1 MRNLVG
7 PLRQSGSF
15 VAGTLIGLSI
25 VVATFAVAD
34 NGPGSRPAILAL
46 LAPVI
51 LLIGMALQACISF
64 RSRRN
69 LRATPETSRAKRD
82 DERSGSSAGL
92 AEEGAAGPSLFGRG
106 RPFALAHSD
115 AGKCAPTFAGHLR

>member
-15 VAGTLIGLSI
+15 VAGILIGISI

-34 NGPGSRPAILAL
+34 SGPGRWPTILAFS
-46 LAPVI
+46 APVI

-64 RSRRN
+64 RSRRH

-82 DERSGSSAGL
+82 DERSGSAAGL
-92 AEEGAAGPSLFGRG
+92 AEEGAAGPSLFARA

-115 AGKCAPTFAGHLR
+115 AGKCATTFAGHLR